1 MSSLKFNPL
10 LSDTHSNFSLA
21 KDIDPDSN
29 VTLDIADCRYF
40 IEDQFNE
47 FLQVQNI
54 DKNRLSF
61 MHINTRSLQCNL
73 NGVSNLLSNIALNF
87 SFIGISETWLQASD
101 HNVHLPGYNFIHE
114 HRTESSGGGVGL
126 YVDESFEFKP
136 RPDLCFQNKKCAES
150 LFVEVIRPKEKNIV
164 LGVVYRPPK
173 VNLRDFIGNLDSFM
187 AKLSSENKV
196 CYVMADWNLDLMKHH
211 CHDLT
216 GQFLDTMFSRSFVPL
231 ITRPTRITSNKA
243 TLIDNIFTNDID
255 NCAASGLFVTDIS
268 DHLPIFCLSS
278 KSQSNQTMNKY
289 ITFRDKSAKHMQ
301 DFKSAL
307 ENTNWGLSDINDS
320 NEMYNSFLN
329 KYVSIYNACFPLKRV
344 KARKCVIEKPWLTRS
359 LLKSIKRK
367 SILYRQSLQK
377 PSTDRELKYKK
388 YKNKLTQ
395 SLRLAKRLYYETK
408 LEECKSN
415 MKSTWRILNEVINR
429 KKMNTSKSVTF
440 SHNNQNISD
449 PLEIANKFCEY
460 FTNIG
465 PNLASCIPNSTRS
478 YQSYLHGNFSNSLFL
493 YPSTEHEILEI
504 CSSFRSGTAAGLDNV
519 TMNVIKETASLICSP
534 IVHIFNLSLSS
545 GSVPDQMK
553 CARVIPLFKSGLTS
567 LFTNYRPVSV
577 LPAFSKILEKL
588 VYNRLIKYL
597 EKYDILSSNQYGFRK
612 NHSTFHALV
621 HLYDKISAAID
632 SKQIALG
639 LFIDLSKAFDT
650 VNHEILLKKLEF
662 FGIRGLALEWFRS
675 YLSGRLQQVQYNGQT
690 SMPKVIRCGVPQGS
704 ILGPLLFL
712 IYINDLCQVSN
723 ILDMILFADDTN
735 IFYSHKDPNFLNTIV
750 NTELDKLSSW
760 FQANRL
766 SINVKKSNFVIF
778 KSAQNRQ
785 NLDFSFFI
793 DNNQIDRVEEVV
805 FLGVIL
811 DQNLNWKS
819 HIHNVARKISKSL
832 GIIFKASFCLNEASL
847 RTLYF
852 SLVYPYLCYCVG
864 VWGSTYPS
872 NLKRVVTL
880 QKRAIRIISKSK
892 FDAHTDPLFKE
903 LKMLK
908 LDSIIRFHICKLMFF
923 TDMACYQK
931 VLIICFLLIMKFI
944 AIILSRDLVFL
955 YPTVGQILANFLYD
969 SKDLN
974 FSTL

>member
-1 MSSLKFNPL
+1 
-10 LSDTHSNFSLA
+10 
-21 KDIDPDSN
+21 
-29 VTLDIADCRYF
+29 
-40 IEDQFNE
+40 
-47 FLQVQNI
+47 
-54 DKNRLSF
+54 
-61 MHINTRSLQCNL
+61 
-73 NGVSNLLSNIALNF
+73 
-87 SFIGISETWLQASD
+87 
-101 HNVHLPGYNFIHE
+101 
-114 HRTESSGGGVGL
+114 
-126 YVDESFEFKP
+126 
-136 RPDLCFQNKKCAES
+136 
-150 LFVEVIRPKEKNIV
+150 
-164 LGVVYRPPK
+164 
-173 VNLRDFIGNLDSFM
+173 M

-231 ITRPTRITSNKA
+231 ITRPTRITSNTA

-255 NCAASGLFVTDIS
+255 NCAVSGLFVTDIS

-278 KSQSNQTMNKY
+278 KSQSSQTMNKY

-320 NEMYNSFLN
+320 DEMYNSFLN

-367 SILYRQSLQK
+367 NILYKQSLQK

-440 SHNNQNISD
+440 SQNNQNISD
-449 PLEIANKFCEY
+449 PLEIANNFCEY

-465 PNLASCIPNSTRS
+465 PNLASRIPNSTRS
-478 YQSYLHGNFSNSLFL
+478 FQSYLHGNFSNSLFL
-493 YPSTEHEILEI
+493 YPSTEHEIFEI
-504 CSSFRSGTAAGLDNV
+504 CSGFRSGTAAGLDNV

-534 IVHIFNLSLSS
+534 LVHIFNLSLSS

-632 SKQIALG
+632 SKQIVLG

-650 VNHEILLKKLEF
+650 VNHEILLRKLEF
-662 FGIRGLALEWFRS
+662 YGIRGLALEWFRS

-690 SMPKVIRCGVPQGS
+690 SLPKVIRCGVPQGS

-735 IFYSHKDPNFLNTIV
+735 IFYSHKDPNFLNTVV

-811 DQNLNWKS
+811 DQSLNWKS

-832 GIIFKASFCLNEASL
+832 GIIYKASFCLNEASL

-872 NLKRVVTL
+872 NLKRVVTV

-908 LDSIIRFHICKLMFF
+908 LDSIIKFHICKLMFLYKHGLLPESF
-923 TDMACYQK
+923 DNMFPLNNEIHSYNTKSRSCFSLPYCRTNIGKFSIRFQGPKLFNSVNEDIRNSSSVSLFSSRLK
-931 VLIICFLLIMKFI
+931 SFLL
-944 AIILSRDLVFL
+944 A
-955 YPTVGQILANFLYD
+955 
-969 SKDLN
+969 
-974 FSTL
+974 